1 MLAGMASLLTQADVA
16 RLLAEPSAA
25 VRAAIADKLA
35 REIDS
40 PVLGEAELGI
50 AHDILRIMAKDVES
64 TVRSA
69 LSASLRAA
77 RRLPHDVAMR
87 LANDVEAVALPI
99 LAESPVLTEGDL
111 VELVGSGSS
120 PKQEAIARRT
130 DVSEAVSDAVTR
142 QGSEEAVAVLLANAK
157 ARVTEASLGI
167 AVDRFAD
174 SDRVK
179 TTMVHR
185 AGLPVTIAERL
196 VAIVSDNLQ
205 SYLVSHHDLPVEL
218 ATDIV
223 LQSRERA
230 TLAYTFGSDERELE
244 RLVRQMHRRKRLTPF
259 LVLRAVCVGDL
270 AFFEMAM
277 AVMAGIP
284 VANART
290 LIHDAGLKGLVS
302 LYEQT
307 GLPLRLLPAARVA
320 LGVVRGTELDGGERD
335 KERYRSRVITRILTQ
350 FEDLP
355 QDDLDYLLD
364 RLGDVLTVTAS

>member
-167 AVDRFAD
+167 AVDRFAARRPPWFTAPACP
-174 SDRVK
+174 SPSPNVLSPSCQ
-179 TTMVHR
+179 TTCS
-185 AGLPVTIAERL
+185 PTW
-196 VAIVSDNLQ
+196 
-205 SYLVSHHDLPVEL
+205 
-218 ATDIV
+218 
-223 LQSRERA
+223 
-230 TLAYTFGSDERELE
+230 
-244 RLVRQMHRRKRLTPF
+244 
-259 LVLRAVCVGDL
+259 
-270 AFFEMAM
+270 
-277 AVMAGIP
+277 
-284 VANART
+284 
-290 LIHDAGLKGLVS
+290 
-302 LYEQT
+302 
-307 GLPLRLLPAARVA
+307 
-320 LGVVRGTELDGGERD
+320 
-335 KERYRSRVITRILTQ
+335 
-350 FEDLP
+350 
-355 QDDLDYLLD
+355 
-364 RLGDVLTVTAS
+364 

>member
-1 MLAGMASLLTQADVA
+1 MLVRMASLLTQADVA

-25 VRAAIADKLA
+25 VRAEVADKLA

-40 PVLGEAELGI
+40 PGLGEAELQI
-50 AHDILRIMAKDVES
+50 AHDILRIMAKDVEL
-64 TVRSA
+64 TVRGA

-77 RRLPHDVAMR
+77 RRLPHDVALR

-99 LAESPVLTEGDL
+99 LAESPVLTEADL
-111 VELVGSGSS
+111 VELIDSGSS
-120 PKQEAIARRT
+120 PKQQAIAGRS
-130 DVSEAVSDAVTR
+130 DISEPVADAVAR
-142 QGSEEAVAVLLANAK
+142 QGSEEAVAALLANAK
-157 ARVTEASLGI
+157 ARIAEPSLGTAI
-167 AVDRFAD
+167 DRFAD
-174 SDRVK
+174 SERVK
-179 TTMVHR
+179 RTMVHR
-185 AGLPVTIAERL
+185 AKLPVTIAERL

-205 SYLVSHHDLPVEL
+205 SYLVRHHDLPVKL

-230 TLAYTFGSDERELE
+230 TLAYTLGTDEREME
-244 RLVRQMHRRKRLTPF
+244 RLVRQMHRRQRLTPF
-259 LVLRAVCVGDL
+259 LVLRAICVGDL

-277 AVMAGIP
+277 AVMADIP

-290 LIHDAGLKGLVS
+290 LIHDAGPNGLLS

-307 GLPLRLLPAARVA
+307 GLPPRLLPAVRVA
-320 LGVVRGTELDGGERD
+320 LSVVHGTELDGGEHD
-335 KERYRSRVITRILTQ
+335 KERYRARVITRILTQ